1 VKGFDAI
8 RLEVL
13 RNALEATA
21 QEMGSVLKH
30 TAFSPNIKERMDA
43 SCAIFTAG
51 ADLVAQAE
59 HVPVHL
65 GSMLRAVGPT
75 LERTGPLQAGDVVIV
90 NDPYVGG
97 AHLPDITLIA
107 AVFVAGRRIAHVAAR
122 AHHSDVG
129 GMEPGSMPGRSVEIF
144 QEGLV
149 IPPVRLYRA
158 GVLQEDVLDFV
169 LANVRTPAERRGDL
183 NAQLAALRIG
193 ERRLEELAARFG
205 ADLLAEGL
213 DAILDYTERR
223 MRARLAELPRGVW
236 LAEDCLDSDGSS
248 DEPVRIRLRIELT
261 DSTMHFD
268 FSGSSPQVRGN
279 VNAVAPMCWSAIFY
293 ALKLLTDASLPP
305 NAGVLRPVTVHIPPG
320 SFLDAQPPAA
330 VCAGNTE
337 TTQRLADTIL
347 RGFAQIAPDRIAAA
361 SNGTMNLIG
370 IGGTDPRSG
379 RAYTYIETSGGGQG
393 GRPMGPGM
401 SGVHANMSNT
411 LNTPI
416 ESLEISYPLRC
427 TRYELREGSGGDG
440 LHPGGDGIVRAIRI
454 VGHNARVS
462 LQTDRRRFP
471 PYGLGGGEDGRT
483 GRNLIVGR
491 DGTERPGPTKGSFTL
506 GDGDSVVLETPGGGG
521 WGPRDQTADRVTPP
535 QQPEADQ
542 PPDPKPNREGYQ
554 S

>member
-1 VKGFDAI
+1 MSFDPI

-21 QEMGSVLKH
+21 QEMGAVLKH

-51 ADLVAQAE
+51 AELVAQAE

-75 LERTGPLQAGDVVIV
+75 LAVTGALEAGDVVMV
-90 NDPYVGG
+90 NDPYVAG

-107 AVFVAGRRIAHVAAR
+107 PVFIGGRRVAYVASR

-129 GMEPGSMPGRSVEIF
+129 GMEPGSMPGRSVEIY

-158 GVLQEDVLDFV
+158 GALQQDILAMT
-169 LANVRTPAERRGDL
+169 LANVRTPEERRGDL

-193 ERRLEELAARFG
+193 ERRMAELAERFG
-205 ADLLAEGL
+205 ADALEDGLA
-213 DAILDYTERR
+213 AIIDYTERR
-223 MRARLAELPRGVW
+223 MRARMAELPKGVW
-236 LAEDCLDSDGSS
+236 HAEDCLDSDGSS
-248 DEPVRIRLRIELT
+248 SDPVWIRLKIELT
-261 DSTMHFD
+261 EEAFIFD
-268 FSGSSPQVRGN
+268 FEGTSPQVRGN
-279 VNAVAPMCWSAIFY
+279 VNAVAPMCWSSIFY
-293 ALKLLTDASLPP
+293 SLKLLTDASLPP
-305 NAGVLRPVTVHIPPG
+305 NAGVLRPVVVKIPEG
-320 SFLDAQPPAA
+320 SFLDAQRPAA

-337 TTQRLADTIL
+337 TTQRLADTVL

-379 RAYTYIETSGGGQG
+379 KPYTYIETSGGGQG

-427 TRYELREGSGGDG
+427 IRYELRDGSGGAGLNPGGDG
-440 LHPGGDGIVRAIRI
+440 LIRAIAV
-454 VGHNARVS
+454 VGHEARVS
-462 LQTDRRRFP
+462 LQTDRRAFA
-471 PYGLGGGEDGRT
+471 PYGLQGGTEGAR
-483 GRNLIVGR
+483 GRNWLIEA
-491 DGTERPGPTKGSFTL
+491 DGTRHPQPAKGSLTL
-506 GDGDSVVLETPGGGG
+506 TDGQVVVIETPGGGG
-521 WGPRDQTADRVTPP
+521 WGAAPAAKTAPAAAAA
-535 QQPEADQ
+535 PEAA
-542 PPDPKPNREGYQ
+542 E
-554 S
+554 